1 MLRGECSINYTKYEH
16 TLDQLKEFI
25 QEELGLLAIS
35 SVIIFGSST
44 MGGNYFKEGT
54 SDMDVCVFSPDMQ
67 PDRYDKIVSYI
78 SAKSLSTTPPI
89 SRLCYLGIIP
99 QIG

>member
-44 MGGNYFKEGT
+44 MGG
-54 SDMDVCVFSPDMQ
+54 
-67 PDRYDKIVSYI
+67 
-78 SAKSLSTTPPI
+78 
-89 SRLCYLGIIP
+89 
-99 QIG
+99 